1 MTTAATIE
9 TLTAAVETAR
19 AASRSSRSRCT
30 CGHCLTCI
38 GE

>member
-19 AASRSSRSRCT
+19 AASRSSRRGCT